1 MATAG
6 ILEMDWYRYLVVVN
20 REYSSCMLVLGC
32 GHATRKESSVPVACI
47 LHIIL
52 PADAEINPESIRHAA
67 LASRARIDQQENS
80 WRHTQYMSCGLVYA
94 SRLCFFPFSTDSKTP
109 IRELCE
115 RGKSIMKDQT
125 QSICISDLLTWPK
138 SADTDRPLQETRLQ
152 QQHASKQALA
162 ASNNE

>member
-1 MATAG
+1 MAA
-6 ILEMDWYRYLVVVN
+6 
-20 REYSSCMLVLGC
+20 
-32 GHATRKESSVPVACI
+32 
-47 LHIIL
+47 
-52 PADAEINPESIRHAA
+52 
-67 LASRARIDQQENS
+67 
-80 WRHTQYMSCGLVYA
+80 YMSCGLVCA

-152 QQHASKQALA
+152 QQQASKHLQQATMNDNKTGQA
-162 ASNNE
+162 HDHVPVATQVYAKQGSNFMHTLLLLCSCAWLLHIRALLLFPDFC